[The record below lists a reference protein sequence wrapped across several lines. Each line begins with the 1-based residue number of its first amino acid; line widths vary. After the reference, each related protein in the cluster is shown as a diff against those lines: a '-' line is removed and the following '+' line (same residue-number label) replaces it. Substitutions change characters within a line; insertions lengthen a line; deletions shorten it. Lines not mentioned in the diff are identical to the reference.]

1 MLQKFFKKHKKN
13 YVFFL
18 SLIFFIFSFSVS
30 YTKNNLLSLSH
41 RVGAYSSEQY
51 AMTSFTASSYELD
64 ETGVTYEWS
73 FTAPAAIPSARRIE
87 IDLDTSGSW
96 VGPNLNLYPADLP
109 TVSVVRDIGGA
120 TEEIAAEWF
129 QGDEDHCTAD
139 DCYWRAIKL
148 EDTIYENDVV
158 TVTMT
163 NITNPANAGFFYLN
177 FSWVTDESIRYNA
190 LSGDSQRRLF
200 DDSENPQLLFKLKVV
215 EPDEATAVEN
225 SSVWLHTADYF
236 KSASSTT
243 DSEGIAYF
251 FSSNFTG
258 MGDVSDPAGDYVVE
272 VSAPYDSNYTDPLEK
287 PTVTI
292 AEGVT
297 NTDYFTD
304 GDPGPI
310 ALTTPQLIGKLVVPV
325 GCDTCAETIEA
336 GDAISGV
343 NIDVNDTYWDPEK
356 SKHVQTDEAG
366 NFRIGGL
373 SEGTYSI
380 EIRSP
385 YNFSDYTGLMSPD
398 VITDI
403 EVDSNGKVNY
413 GETEDASQIDFGS
426 IEYLLATKTVTGR
439 VTKPDGSAVSTASI
453 RAFSMNGIGFAETTT
468 NDNGDYTL
476 SLGGG
481 NWHIMPEI
489 DYSPNYDDDPNNDV
503 TAQWVYCGH
512 GRSVSFA
519 KDQTEESKT
528 GNFQVQNVSATIT
541 GKVEYPNGSPVT
553 GSASVNIF
561 SKNGCGSYADLD
573 WNTGEFSAS
582 LPSGT
587 YSVSVSSWNEDYSS
601 PSPKQVTVASGTT
614 DIGTLTLVEKQAQ
627 ISGRLWA
634 DGNGNNQYD
643 SGEGVESVMVDAF
656 KISRKFDQHAGPE
669 GLGGP
674 MGGSQTGFAHTISD
688 SNGNFT
694 LKVTRGTW
702 MLNVMADKGMMGGGY
717 SSDSTNYIYTGAP
730 VQVAIESDNDSSTG
744 NNFKLSVADATI
756 NGRLYADANDNDQFD
771 SGEAVSGVYGFSFA
785 EPAGSFNQGPMMGAG
800 MGAPI
805 SNGIFEIKVPAG
817 DYHIG
822 VDFPPESF
830 NYTPSGMQEV
840 SVDSGG
846 SATVNVKVLPNN
858 ATVRIGFKDSNGSAV
873 TSLEH
878 AEIFLDN
885 SSGAHQYHR
894 LTSEELETGYADV
907 SVSSGNWRV
916 GYFIDPSENDYM
928 STPTTDN
935 LVTAVANETISKN
948 IVLQEANSTIAGT
961 VKDPDGNTL
970 SGVYVLVDNR
980 KLDSFDPMG
989 GMMMSNGQVTGA
1001 DGSYSLNL
1009 PAGTYK
1015 VQAFFPPEAVVSGQ
1029 TVNYLNP
1036 EPREVTA
1043 TANSTTTANF
1053 RFKESN
1059 ATLSGTVSLNG
1070 SSRGAFISAYSNNGG
1085 YNETTSATGS
1095 YSLNVTQG
1103 DTWYVRAFSED
1114 DNTVYLSDVTAV
1126 TIDSSAKTQNLALE
1140 QAPFTVPDAVSTTFN
1155 CANAKQIT
1163 LSNGTKISI
1172 PANAIKPASI
1182 DACDS
1187 SSSDSNITITIS
1199 PTTQMSL
1206 QNKSVPIGVGYEI
1219 TAVDS
1224 NGVEISDTFN
1234 SNVTITIP
1242 YSDEEIATS
1251 VGSSV
1256 DESLLGN
1263 GYWDTSTS
1271 AWRNVNSE
1279 VLDTENNTL
1288 SISTNHFTLFGV
1300 LANTDPN
1307 ATTGNGSDS
1316 NNSSTSSSTPQPA
1329 DCDQAPP
1336 LGKNPRLYA
1345 VLPESSTS
1353 LRLYFTDADG
1363 PLDRYVLAYG
1373 LESNNYIYG
1382 SGNIGGP
1389 GTRTYVVNDL
1399 QPNTTYY
1406 FKLRAGN
1413 GCAPGGWSNE
1423 MSGTTYG
1430 NWLSSSV
1437 TDVDLTAD
1445 DETVDLDLD
1454 LPKDEENCEI
1464 YEVKAG
1470 DSLWSIAQ
1478 EVYGDGD
1485 KYQNLIELNKE
1496 QYPSL
1501 AESQQVDVGWKLK
1514 VKCSPIS
1521 ANEKAQAADV
1531 AEERDGAVQAG
1542 EDEKQEQDSDKDK
1555 AVTKQNNSRYIWG
1568 FLVFSGIGFGFFAL
1582 RKLMQD

>member
-13 YVFFL
+13 SLTFL
-18 SLIFFIFSFSVS
+18 VLVIFIFSLLMCF
-30 YTKNNLLSLSH
+30 TRTNFFGFNN
-41 RVGAYSSEQY
+41 RVGAWTAEQY
-51 AMTSFTASSYELD
+51 VMDTFTASSYELD

-73 FTAPAAIPSARRIE
+73 FTAPARIDSTE
-87 IDLDTSGSW
+87 IFEITLAEPGFLAAVPDFY
-96 VGPNLNLYPADLP
+96 NANMP
-109 TVSVVRDIGGA
+109 TISVERAIGGETVEMDVEWHPNDDEYC
-120 TEEIAAEWF
+120 TEEDCSWRMIAMTH
-129 QGDEDHCTAD
+129 GS
-139 DCYWRAIKL
+139 
-148 EDTIYENDVV
+148 IYENDVV

-163 NITNPANAGFFYLN
+163 NVTNPTNGGLFYLN
-177 FSWVTDESIRYNA
+177 FAWVDNEESIRYNA
-190 LSGDSQRRLF
+190 LSGDSPRRLF
-200 DDSENPQLLFKLKVV
+200 DDSENPSLLLKIKVV
-215 EPDEATAVEN
+215 QPDEETAVEN
-225 SSVWLHTADYF
+225 APIWIHTANHF
-236 KSASSTT
+236 ITASSRT
-243 DSEGIAYF
+243 DSEGVAYF
-251 FSSNFTG
+251 FSGNFSG
-258 MGDVSDPAGDYVVE
+258 LSDDDPAQDFIIE
-272 VSAPYDSNYTDPLEK
+272 VSAPYDSNYTDPLNK
-287 PTVTI
+287 PTVSI
-292 AEGVT
+292 VQGAT
-297 NTDYFTD
+297 NADYFTG
-304 GDPGPI
+304 GDPGFI
-310 ALTTPQLIGKLVVPV
+310 ALTTPQLRGKIVVPE
-325 GCDTCAETIEA
+325 GCTTCADSVSA
-336 GDAISGV
+336 GDGIAGV
-343 NIDVNDTYWDPEK
+343 NIDVNDAYWDPEK
-356 SKHVQTDEAG
+356 SKYTITDEAG
-366 NFRIGGL
+366 NFQIGGL
-373 SEGTYSI
+373 SEGTYSL

-385 YNFSDYTGLMSPD
+385 YDASDYTGLMTPD
-398 VITDI
+398 VIIGI
-403 EVDSNGKVNY
+403 EVDSNGKVTY
-413 GETEDASQIDFGS
+413 GETEEASQIDFGS
-426 IEYLLATKTVTGR
+426 IEFLLATKTVTGR
-439 VTKPDGSAVSTASI
+439 VTKADGSAVSTAVI
-453 RAFSMNGIGFAETTT
+453 RAFSMNGIGFAEATTD
-468 NDNGDYTL
+468 DNGDYTL

-481 NWHIMPEI
+481 NWHIMPDI
-489 DYSPNYDDDPNNDV
+489 DYSPNYDDNPDNDV
-503 TAQWVYCGH
+503 TAEWIYCGM
-512 GRSVSFA
+512 GRTVSFV

-528 GNFQVQNVSATIT
+528 GNFEVQDVNATIT
-541 GKVEYPNGSPVT
+541 GEVEYPDGSPVT
-553 GSASVNIF
+553 NSASVNIF
-561 SKNGCGSYADLD
+561 SKNGCGSYAELD
-573 WNTGEFSAS
+573 WNTGEFSAAVPAGS
-582 LPSGT
+582 
-587 YSVSVSSWNEDYSS
+587 YSVSVDSWNEDYSS
-601 PSPKQVTVASGTT
+601 PASKQVTISSGTT
-614 DIGTLTLVEKQAQ
+614 DVGTLTLVEKQAQ

-634 DGNGNNQYD
+634 DGNGNDQYD
-643 SGEGVESVMVDAF
+643 AGEGIEYVSVEGF
-656 KISRKFDQHAGPE
+656 KVNRKFDQHAGPE
-669 GLGGP
+669 GPG
-674 MGGSQTGFAHTISD
+674 MGGSQMGFTHDD
-688 SNGNFT
+688 SGENGEFT

-702 MLNVMADKGMMGGGY
+702 MVNVMADKGMMGGGY

-730 VQVAIESDNDSSTG
+730 VQVAIETDDAISNDH
-744 NNFKLSVADATI
+744 NFQLSVADATI
-756 NGRLYADANDNDQFD
+756 NGRLYSDTNGNDEFD
-771 SGEAVSGVYGFSFA
+771 SGEAVNGIYGYSFA

-817 DYHIG
+817 QYRIG
-822 VDFPPESF
+822 VDFPPESSS
-830 NYTPSGMQEV
+830 YTPSSTASINIESGE
-840 SVDSGG
+840 SVT
-846 SATVNVKVLPNN
+846 ANVKVLPNN
-858 ATVRIGFKDSNGSAV
+858 ATVRIGFKDANGSAV
-873 TSLEH
+873 TTLEH

-885 SSGAHQYHR
+885 SGGGHQYHR
-894 LTSEELETGYADV
+894 LTSEELESGYADV
-907 SVSSGNWRV
+907 LVSAGNWRV
-916 GYFIDPSENDYM
+916 GYFIDPTENDYM

-935 LVTAVANETISKN
+935 LVTAVANQTVSKN
-948 IVLQEANSTIAGT
+948 IILQEANSTIAGT
-961 VKDPDGNTL
+961 VKDPDGNAL

-1015 VQAFFPPEAVVSGQ
+1015 VQAFFPPEAVVGGQ

-1059 ATLSGTVSLNG
+1059 ATLSGTVTLNG
-1070 SSRGAFISAYSNNGG
+1070 SSQGAFVSAYSNNGG
-1085 YNETTSATGS
+1085 YNDTTSSTGN

-1103 DTWYVRAFSED
+1103 DTWYVRAFYED
-1114 DNTVYLSDVTAV
+1114 NNTVYFSDVTAV
-1126 TIDSSAKTQNLALE
+1126 TIDASQNTQNLALE
-1140 QAPFTVPDAVSTTFN
+1140 EAPFTVPDAVSTTFN
-1155 CANAKQIT
+1155 CANAKKIT
-1163 LSNGTKISI
+1163 LSNGTEISI
-1172 PANAIKPASI
+1172 PANAIKPASVESC
-1182 DACDS
+1182 DA

-1224 NGVEISDTFN
+1224 NGVEISNTFN

-1242 YSDEEIATS
+1242 YSDEEISTA

-1279 VLDTENNTL
+1279 VLDTVNNTL

-1300 LANTDPN
+1300 LANTDPD
-1307 ATTGNGSDS
+1307 TTAGNGSDS
-1316 NNSSTSSSTPQPA
+1316 SSSSTSSSTPQPV

-1445 DETVDLDLD
+1445 DGTVNLDLD

-1478 EVYGDGD
+1478 KVYGDGD
-1485 KYQNLIELNKE
+1485 KYQDLIELNKE
-1496 QYPSL
+1496 QYPIL

-1514 VKCSPIS
+1514 VKCSPVE
-1521 ANEKAQAADV
+1521 AGKGDQAADEV
-1531 AEERDGAVQAG
+1531 QERDGAVQADQ
-1542 EDEKQEQDSDKDK
+1542 DEQKQAEQ
-1555 AVTKQNNSRYIWG
+1555 ALPTQSRKNVWLILAGLILASLFGGYII
-1568 FLVFSGIGFGFFAL
+1568 V
-1582 RKLMQD
+1582 RRE